1 MLRGIVSVFY
11 SQTIENEMKKSFI
24 AIILWVCAYGAFAQQ
39 GDTTKTLETVT
50 VSAQQLPGIS
60 KIAGPEN
67 GNIIGCGELFRA
79 ACCNL
84 GESFLT
90 NPSVDVNYN
99 DAATGTKQI
108 QLLGLSGRYVQMLV
122 ENLPMS
128 AGAATPY
135 NLGFVPGSWM
145 KSIAVSKGASSV
157 KNGFQSVTGQ
167 INVEYLKP
175 EDPEN
180 VLINLYGSSMMKGE
194 ANMVVNRTLGKH
206 LTTELLGHYEHDF
219 AHHDDNNDGW
229 HDSPMVRQLNLGNR
243 WHYTKGRYIFHGGLG
258 VLDEHR
264 TGGQREDFSTTPYRV
279 RVNSRQY
286 SAYMKHAYVLNAG
299 HNTNVALMANATRHD
314 MDARFGIDSLSVNM
328 NDLNAQL
335 MMEHDFNDK
344 HSISMG
350 LSLLANDY
358 DDWLKD
364 TAAQTLQSAAA
375 DVIPG
380 LYAQYTFKPNYKFT
394 AMAGLRA
401 DRSKE
406 YGIFVTPRL
415 HLKWMPND
423 VVTLRSSSGLGYRI
437 PFALS
442 EYHYLLSSGR
452 TLSIETNLEM
462 EQAWNSGV
470 SASFYIPV
478 GEERSLKLNAEYYY
492 THFFQ
497 QLVVD
502 YDSDP
507 ASISLHNLNGRS
519 YSQTL
524 QLDASYSPLDVLD
537 VTAAIRF
544 NDVLCTYGGELKETP
559 LVSHYKGLLT
569 ASWKPFMGLWK
580 FDVTL
585 QLNGPG
591 RMPTPYMH
599 ADGTPSWDENF
610 PAYPQLNMQ
619 VTRDFRHISLYIGG
633 ENLTNYKQPEP
644 VLNAAYPWSSTFE
657 PTMIWGPVNGIM
669 LYAGIRMNFKNNQ

>member
-1 MLRGIVSVFY
+1 
-11 SQTIENEMKKSFI
+11 MKKR
-24 AIILWVCAYGAFAQQ
+24 IITITLLLCAVGAQAQQ
-39 GDTTKTLETVT
+39 NDTIKTLEAVT
-50 VSAQQLPGIS
+50 VSAERLPGIY
-60 KIAGPEN
+60 KMAGPEN
-67 GNIIGCGELFRA
+67 GNIIGSGELFRA

-84 GESFLT
+84 GESFLA
-90 NPSVDVNYN
+90 NPSADVNYN
-99 DAATGTKQI
+99 DAATGAKQI

-128 AGAATPY
+128 AGPATPY

-145 KSIAVSKGASSV
+145 KSISVSKGASSV

-180 VLINLYGSSMMKGE
+180 VLINLYANSMLKGE
-194 ANMVVNRTLGKH
+194 ANMVVNRQLGKY

-219 AHHDDNNDGW
+219 AHHDENNDGW
-229 HDSPMVRQLNLGNR
+229 HDLPMLRQLNLGNR
-243 WHYTKGRYIFHGGLG
+243 WHYMKGHYIFHGGLG
-258 VLDEHR
+258 LIDEHR
-264 TGGQREDFSTTPYRV
+264 LGGQKEDFSPTPYRV
-279 RVNSRQY
+279 RVNNRLY
-286 SAYMKHAYVLNAG
+286 NAYMKHAYVLNAE
-299 HNTNVALMANATRHD
+299 HNTNVALVANATRHE
-314 MDARFGIDSLSVNM
+314 MGARFGFDSLNVNM

-335 MMEHDFNDK
+335 MLEHDFNYK
-344 HSISMG
+344 HSISTG
-350 LSLLANDY
+350 ISILLNDY
-358 DDWLKD
+358 DDRLAD
-364 TAAQTLQSAAA
+364 TLSPTLQSSTL

-380 LYAQYTFKPNYKFT
+380 LYAQYTFKPSHKFT

-401 DRSKE
+401 DHSSE
-406 YGIFVTPRL
+406 YGAFITPRL

-423 VVTLRSSSGLGYRI
+423 VVTLRASSGLGYRI

-452 TLSIETNLEM
+452 TLNIATDLKM
-462 EQAWNSGV
+462 EQALNSGIN
-470 SASFYIPV
+470 ASFYIPV
-478 GEERSLKLNAEYYY
+478 SEERSLKLNAEYYY

-507 ASISLHNLNGRS
+507 SAISLNNLGGRS
-519 YSQTL
+519 FSQTM
-524 QLDASYSPLDVLD
+524 QLDASYSPLDEVD

-544 NDVLCTYGGELKETP
+544 NDVRSTYGGKLMEMP
-559 LVSHYKGLLT
+559 LVSRYKALLT
-569 ASWKPFMGLWK
+569 ASWKPFMALWQ

-591 RMPTPYMH
+591 RMPTPYTL
-599 ADGTPSWDENF
+599 ADGTPSWNETF
-610 PAYPQLNMQ
+610 PAYPQLSMQ
-619 VTRDFRHISLYIGG
+619 VTRELRHISLYVGG
-633 ENLTNYKQPEP
+633 ENLTNYKQPDP
-644 VLNAAYPWSSTFE
+644 VLNAATPWSPTFE

-669 LYAGIRMNFKNNQ
+669 LYAGVRMNFKKKQ

>member
-1 MLRGIVSVFY
+1 
-11 SQTIENEMKKSFI
+11 MKKSLI
-24 AIILWVCAYGAFAQQ
+24 TILLGVCAYGASAQQ
-39 GDTTKTLETVT
+39 VDTIKTLEAVT
-50 VSAQQLPGIS
+50 ISAQPLPGIS

-67 GNIIGCGELFRA
+67 GNIISSGELFRA

-84 GESFLT
+84 GESFLA

-99 DAATGTKQI
+99 DAATGAKQI

-122 ENLPMS
+122 ENLPLS
-128 AGAATPY
+128 AGPATPY
-135 NLGFVPGSWM
+135 YLGFVPGSWM
-145 KSIAVSKGASSV
+145 KSISVSKGASSV
-157 KNGFQSVTGQ
+157 KNGIQSVTGQ

-180 VLINLYGSSMMKGE
+180 VMINLYGSSMLKGE
-194 ANMVVNRTLGKH
+194 ANVVVNRKLGKH

-229 HDSPMVRQLNLGNR
+229 HDSPTVKQLNIGNR
-243 WHYTKGRYIFHGGLG
+243 WHYMKGRYIFHGGLG

-264 TGGQREDFSTTPYRV
+264 TGGQLEDFSPKPYRV
-279 RVNSRQY
+279 RVNNRQY
-286 SAYMKHAYVLNAG
+286 SAYMKHAYVLNAE
-299 HNTNVALMANATRHD
+299 HNTNVALMTNVTRHE
-314 MDARFGIDSLSVNM
+314 MGARFGLDSLNVNM
-328 NDLNAQL
+328 NDWNAQL
-335 MMEHDFNDK
+335 MLEHDFNDM
-344 HSISMG
+344 HSISTG
-350 LSLLANDY
+350 LSLLINDY

-364 TAAQTLQSAAA
+364 TVAQALQSAET

-380 LYAQYTFKPNYKFT
+380 LYAQYTFKPTYKFT

-406 YGIFVTPRL
+406 YGIFATPRL

-423 VVTLRSSSGLGYRI
+423 VVTLRGSSGLGYRK

-452 TLSIETNLEM
+452 TLNIENNLEM
-462 EQAWNSGV
+462 EQAWNSGI
-470 SASFYIPV
+470 SASFYIHV
-478 GEERSLKLNAEYYY
+478 SQERLLMLNAEYYY

-544 NDVLCTYGGELKETP
+544 NDVRSTYGGKLKEAP
-559 LVSHYKGLLT
+559 LVSRYKGLLT

-591 RMPTPYMH
+591 RMPTPYLQ

-619 VTRDFRHISLYIGG
+619 VTREFRHLSLYLGG
-633 ENLTNYKQPEP
+633 ENLNNYRQPEP
-644 VLNAAYPWSSTFE
+644 VLNAVNPWSPTFE
-657 PTMIWGPVNGIM
+657 PTLIWGPVNGIM
-669 LYAGIRMNFKNNQ
+669 LYAGIRMNLKNSQ